1 MPLTRASGTAE
12 REAALAMLGRRKKA
26 RRITLG
32 ADKAYDVAEFVDAL
46 REGAVTPHIA
56 VGGHV
61 RKTGKPRK
69 TRVDRRTTRH
79 PGYAASQRLRKRIEE
94 GFGWIMTTGGL
105 AKTRHRR
112 LDRVGWMY
120 NLAETSSGLASDI

>member
-1 MPLTRASGTAE
+1 
-12 REAALAMLGRRKKA
+12 MLGRRKKA

-94 GFGWIMTTGGL
+94 GFGWIMTVVKRGTLTPCWG
-105 AKTRHRR
+105 
-112 LDRVGWMY
+112 
-120 NLAETSSGLASDI
+120 